1 MQPSQTSD
9 PGAGRIRERLRILI
23 VAPSLPYPPIWGFGI
38 RVNQFL
44 RLLAR
49 KHDVSLLTYEEPEEA
64 DKVAAVEKLGVTVH
78 TVLRPKSTE
87 RGKRTAQ
94 LSSIVSKL
102 SYQRRSVHS
111 RAMQTKLDEL
121 AAIDPF
127 DVIQIE
133 SSQLAGFDFSPA
145 SLLILDEHN
154 IEYELLYR
162 MYRTEGSPMRRLYNR
177 LEFMKFKREEI
188 RSWRSVSGCVMTSAR
203 EQAIV
208 KTLAPDTPT
217 IVGANAVDVEY
228 FRPSMTPRGSLALV
242 MTGLMHYRPNIDGAL
257 YFVHE
262 ILPLILASRPDMV
275 FYIVGAGATDELKR
289 LAGRSVVV
297 TDTVP
302 DVRPYVHDAA
312 AFVVPLRMGGGTRLK
327 VLEGLSMEKAVVST
341 SVGCE
346 GIDVVHGEHLLVA
359 DDPRGFAD
367 AVLNVTADDDLAG
380 RLGRQGRTLIE
391 KHYKWEAVVDRLETF
406 YNHLL
411 ADTAGRRPSRV
422 PSENR
427 ASTVRS

>member
-1 MQPSQTSD
+1 
-9 PGAGRIRERLRILI
+9 
-23 VAPSLPYPPIWGFGI
+23 
-38 RVNQFL
+38 
-44 RLLAR
+44 
-49 KHDVSLLTYEEPEEA
+49 
-64 DKVAAVEKLGVTVH
+64 
-78 TVLRPKSTE
+78 
-87 RGKRTAQ
+87 

-111 RAMQTKLDEL
+111 RAMQAKLDEL
-121 AAIDPF
+121 AAMEPF

-133 SSQLAGFDFSPA
+133 SSQLAGFDFNRS

-162 MYRTEGSPMRRLYNR
+162 MYRTEGSPMRRFYNR

-188 RSWRSVSGCVMTSAR
+188 RSWQSVSGCVMTSAR

-228 FRPSMTPRGSLALV
+228 FRPSATPRNSHTLV

-257 YFVHE
+257 YFVNE
-262 ILPLILASRPDMV
+262 IFPLILASRPEMV

-289 LAGRSVVV
+289 LAGPNVVV

-302 DVRPYVHDAA
+302 DVRPYVHEAA

-359 DDPRGFAD
+359 DDPRTFAD
-367 AVLNVTADDDLAG
+367 AVLKVTSDDDLAR
-380 RLGRQGRTLIE
+380 RLGKQGRMLTE
-391 KHYKWEAVVDRLETF
+391 GHYKWEAVVDRLETF
-406 YNHLL
+406 YRRLL
-411 ADTAGRRPSRV
+411 ADAAGRPPTTRSPADH
-422 PSENR
+422 R
-427 ASTVRS
+427 AAVQS